1 MPRWWDGASVAK
13 VAAVVI
19 AVIEPIVNAMV
30 RRGSTRGCPL
40 GSRFPFPGLPSGWYV
55 VAVSEE
61 VKRGQILSRHY
72 FDQELAIY
80 RGDDDVVRIAEAFCP
95 HMGAHLGRVG
105 KVEGNILCCGF
116 HGFRYDGQGR
126 CVATSYGS
134 APPPK
139 ARVQLWE
146 AREQNGLILTW
157 YDAAGE
163 TYDWEVPL
171 LDDAGWNRIRWR
183 RFDIPTHPQETT
195 ENSVDFGHFTQVH
208 GFVDAS
214 ITREIEVEGPL
225 LTISYRALRPLL
237 RPAVPVWKIPV
248 DYSVYVWGLGYSQ
261 VDVRID
267 PLRFDTRVWVLPVP
281 RDDEHIDLVIGAS
294 TKKGLG
300 PISTYARR
308 IVHKI
313 VCKEVE
319 QDLDVWAYK
328 TFIERPRL
336 AKGDGP
342 VGKYRRYVKQF
353 YPPIAGTG
361 DR

>member
-1 MPRWWDGASVAK
+1 
-13 VAAVVI
+13 
-19 AVIEPIVNAMV
+19 
-30 RRGSTRGCPL
+30 
-40 GSRFPFPGLPSGWYV
+40 V

-61 VKRGQILSRHY
+61 VKRGQIVSRHY
-72 FDQELAIY
+72 FDQELVIY
-80 RGDDDVVRIAEAFCP
+80 RGDDGVVRIVEAFCP

-105 KVEGNILCCGF
+105 KVEGNVLCCGF
-116 HGFRYDGQGR
+116 HGFQYDGQGR
-126 CVATSYGS
+126 CVATSYGG

-139 ARVQLWE
+139 ARLRLWE

-157 YDAAGE
+157 YGAAGE
-163 TYDWEVPL
+163 TYGWEVPV
-171 LDDAGWNRIRWR
+171 LDDAGWNRVRWR

-214 ITREIEVEGPL
+214 ITGAIEVEGPL
-225 LTISYRALRPLL
+225 LTIAYRAHRPL
-237 RPAVPVWKIPV
+237 PMPSVPVWKVPV

-261 VDVRID
+261 VDVRVDLLWLDI
-267 PLRFDTRVWVLPVP
+267 RVWVLPVP
-281 RDDEHIDLVIGAS
+281 RDDEHIDLIIGAS

-308 IVHKI
+308 VAHKI

-319 QDLDVWAYK
+319 QDLDVWTYK
-328 TFIERPRL
+328 TFIERPPL

-342 VGKYRRYVKQF
+342 VGRYRRYVKQF
-353 YPPIAGTG
+353 YPPIAGTA